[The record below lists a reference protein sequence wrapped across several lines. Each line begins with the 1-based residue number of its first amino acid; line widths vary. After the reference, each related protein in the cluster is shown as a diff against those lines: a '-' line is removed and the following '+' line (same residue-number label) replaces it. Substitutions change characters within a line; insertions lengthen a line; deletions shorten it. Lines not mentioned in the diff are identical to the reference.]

1 MVSDLAIE
9 DVPIFLC
16 LHASSIMKHFGP
28 FLTQWIMCP
37 SWIFLAEGGV
47 RLGVGG
53 GKAITV
59 VVISLIISFWGM
71 SNFEHIERAHLLI
84 GIKIYTHMR
93 KYNT

>member
-37 SWIFLAEGGV
+37 SWIVLAEGGV

-53 GKAITV
+53 
-59 VVISLIISFWGM
+59 
-71 SNFEHIERAHLLI
+71 ERQ
-84 GIKIYTHMR
+84 
-93 KYNT
+93 